1 MTTQI
6 IDEEDSM
13 GFTLTRFWGGKKVM
27 YQITQ
32 RYKNK
37 TGSPEMKQM
46 FGHVHV
52 SKEDL
57 EEMLRRINA
66 EK

>member
-37 TGSPEMKQM
+37 TRDTLVRNM

-66 EK
+66 KE